1 MQRRGG
7 ERDNVVGVLAPTN
20 VLFFVLIILYEPDM
34 HAKGSPKYNISQIA
48 MGKKKSSPKH
58 PKRPSPKIT
67 KRSSPKALKQRA
79 QLNARLEKSLVE
91 ILHEHNNAYHRGQN
105 GWSRET
111 WNEMANMFHD
121 RNKHVNFDKS
131 QVQDKEKELKRD
143 YRMLKDARSQSGVG
157 WNESDMMLKAEPHL
171 WENLAISFGK
181 RIKRFQMKAFPLYD
195 TLAELYH
202 KHTAEGSYNFT
213 ATAEQ
218 PLNPDVT
225 DVESSDDDEGEMNH
239 KVDEDDD
246 LQILDQ
252 AEVRQVQVNPS
263 ATMNAGPSTTRNAA
277 PSTIKNKKPKKSPKK
292 SGEDG
297 LVGVMERFVKIKEK
311 EAYHEATQD
320 YSIAKCIAAL
330 RTLEGFEAA
339 NKPKAFTV
347 FKSAPNREIFLSAI
361 NDNDGSAPNWLDA
374 EMNNLQ

>member
-1 MQRRGG
+1 
-7 ERDNVVGVLAPTN
+7 
-20 VLFFVLIILYEPDM
+20 M
-34 HAKGSPKYNISQIA
+34 HAKGSPKYNIYQIA

-79 QLNARLEKSLVE
+79 QWNARLEKSLVE

-111 WNEMANMFHD
+111 WNEMVNMFHD

-131 QVQDKEKELKRD
+131 QVQDKEKELKKD

-157 WNESDMMLKAEPHL
+157 WNESDMKLEAEPHL

-181 RIKRFQMKAFPLYD
+181 RIKRFQTKAFPLYD

-202 KHTAEGSYNFT
+202 TEGSYNFT

-218 PLNPDVT
+218 LLKSDVT
-225 DVESSDDDEGEMNH
+225 DVESGDDEEGEMNQ
-239 KVDEDDD
+239 KIDEDED

-252 AEVRQVQVNPS
+252 TEVGQVQVNPS

-311 EAYHEATQD
+311 EADHEATQD

-347 FKSAPNREIFLSAI
+347 FKSAANREIFLSVI
-361 NDNDGSAPNWLDA
+361 NDNDGSALDWLHA
-374 EMNNLQ
+374 ETNNLQ